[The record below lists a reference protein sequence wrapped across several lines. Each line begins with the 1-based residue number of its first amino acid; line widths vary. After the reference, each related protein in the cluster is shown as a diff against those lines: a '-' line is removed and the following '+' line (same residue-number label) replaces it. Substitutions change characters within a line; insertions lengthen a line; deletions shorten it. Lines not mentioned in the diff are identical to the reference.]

1 MKSIIILLS
10 FFLFRQTSFIQNIDD
25 ELISKKFEINLS
37 LEPNMRGIRN
47 KKTIYFIEKDMQTL
61 SAYEKGKLKWKTN
74 IIAVCGE
81 PKVGKS
87 EIRFLKFNEKTR
99 TISVVF
105 GKHSFAE
112 VEIRNG
118 NTKFLGAD

>member
-1 MKSIIILLS
+1 
-10 FFLFRQTSFIQNIDD
+10 
-25 ELISKKFEINLS
+25 
-37 LEPNMRGIRN
+37 MRGIRN
-47 KKTIYFIEKDMQTL
+47 KKTIYFIKKDTQTL
-61 SAYEKGKLKWKTN
+61 CAYEKRKLKWKTN
-74 IIAVCGE
+74 IIVDCGE

-99 TISVVF
+99 TISVIF